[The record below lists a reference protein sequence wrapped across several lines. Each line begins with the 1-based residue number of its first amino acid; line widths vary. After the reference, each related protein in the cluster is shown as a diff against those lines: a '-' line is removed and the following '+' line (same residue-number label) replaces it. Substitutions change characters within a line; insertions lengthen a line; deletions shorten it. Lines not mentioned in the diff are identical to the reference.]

1 MSVLALEL
9 NDVGIRVVHET
20 HLGTE
25 AIPASPGYALLDG
38 DRWISGADAARSA
51 RLKPRYTHSRFWEEL
66 DTSPL
71 KRPFPRRLTRAD
83 LAHAHLE
90 SIWKMVGDVDEV
102 ILVVPGWYSDRQ
114 LGLILGIARSCG
126 MPVTAMIDTAVAA
139 SASVREGRNL
149 LHLDLHLHRTSATS
163 LTRENG
169 VKRQRVEV
177 VKDVG
182 QVSFLDGWVKLIA
195 EIFVRH
201 TRFDP
206 LHLAET
212 EQTLYRNLPRWF
224 ERLRRQEST
233 AIKMEAAGKEYAIEL
248 SREQVVECAAPGYE
262 AIRRQAKTL
271 SLPEEE
277 TVLLL
282 SDRLAELVGLE
293 EHLSQEPNFK
303 VHWLLPAAACSGALL
318 KKDLIRSVG
327 GEGEEVTFVTRL
339 PLDIPQRSKKPPAVA
354 LSPPGSMPPPTHILV
369 DGVAYPISSKPAVP
383 DSEVSDSS
391 VVCSVYRLDHQ
402 VIVDDEISHATLLNG
417 KRIEGKTV
425 CAIGD
430 RLQIGSSGVEAQLI
444 AVKDS
449 DGPSKD

>member
-25 AIPASPGYALLDG
+25 AIPASPGFALLDG
-38 DRWISGADAARSA
+38 DHWITGSDAARSA

-90 SIWKMVGDVDEV
+90 AIWKIVGDVDEV
-102 ILVVPGWYSDRQ
+102 ILVVPGWYTDRQ

-139 SASVREGRNL
+139 SASVTEGRNL
-149 LHLDLHLHRTSATS
+149 LHLDLNLHRTSVTS
-163 LTRENG
+163 LSREKG
-169 VKRQRVEV
+169 VNRQRVEV
-177 VKDVG
+177 VKGVG
-182 QVSFLDGWVKLIA
+182 QLSFLDGWVKLIA
-195 EIFVRH
+195 QIFVRQ

-212 EQTLYRNLPRWF
+212 EQTLYRNLARWF
-224 ERLRRQEST
+224 ERLQRQESIRIT
-233 AIKMEAAGKEYAIEL
+233 MEAAGKEYSIEL
-248 SREQVVECAAPGYE
+248 TREQVVRCASPGYE
-262 AIRRQAKTL
+262 AIHRQAKSL
-271 SLPEEE
+271 SRPEEE
-277 TVLLL
+277 TILLL
-282 SDRLAELVGLE
+282 SDRLGELVGLE
-293 EHLSQEPNFK
+293 EHLSEEPDFE
-303 VHWLLPAAACSGALL
+303 VHWLLPAAASSGALL
-318 KKDLIRSVG
+318 KKELIRSVG

-339 PLDIPQRSKKPPAVA
+339 PLEVPIRSKKPPAGA
-354 LSPPGSMPPPTHILV
+354 LTPPGSKPSPTHILV
-369 DGVAYPISSKPAVP
+369 DGVAYPISSKPIVP
-383 DSEVSDSS
+383 GSEISDSS
-391 VVCSVYRLDHQ
+391 FLCSVYRLDHR
-402 VIVDDEISHATLLNG
+402 VIVEDESSHSTLLNG